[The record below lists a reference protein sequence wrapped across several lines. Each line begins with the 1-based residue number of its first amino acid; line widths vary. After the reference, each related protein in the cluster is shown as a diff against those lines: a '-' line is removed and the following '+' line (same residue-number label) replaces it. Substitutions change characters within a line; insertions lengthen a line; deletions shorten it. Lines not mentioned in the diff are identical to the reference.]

1 MSDEQIMMTMISCD
15 GKEFPVLPK
24 VARMCG
30 MFANTMEE
38 DDNDITDFRLE
49 CPKLNADTLG
59 KVVEYCNHF
68 QTVEEMNEIELPF
81 KGEELD
87 EIVSQ
92 KWYSDWANNLTR
104 TQMFG
109 LIEAANYLDIP
120 ELLNLMALAWACHIK
135 GKSVEEMQKIFGI
148 TPPSSKVSGEDDA
161 EMKEE

>member
-1 MSDEQIMMTMISCD
+1 MSNQQTMVNLISRD
-15 GKEFPVLPK
+15 NDSFAVLPK
-24 VARMCG
+24 VARMSKVLACAMG
-30 MFANTMEE
+30 
-38 DDNDITDFRLE
+38 DNDDDIANLDLS
-49 CPKLNADTLG
+49 CPLLSTDTLE

-120 ELLNLMALAWACHIK
+120 ELLNLMGLAWTFHIK
-135 GKSVEEMQKIFGI
+135 GKSAEEMRELFGI
-148 TPPSSKVSGEDDA
+148 
-161 EMKEE
+161 